1 MNKWL
6 SEFKTS
12 WHDKNFIC
20 AISIFIFS
28 YTLIALV
35 GMLLPQ
41 TIFIAVLGAIAGWQ
55 IAAWSHEL
63 APKIKQ
69 HLFKD

>member
-1 MNKWL
+1 MKQWI
-6 SEFKTS
+6 SEFKSS

-28 YTLIALV
+28 YALIALV
-35 GMLLPQ
+35 AMLLPQ
-41 TIFIAVLGAIAGWQ
+41 TVFIAVLGAVAGWQ
-55 IAAWSHEL
+55 VAGWSHEL

-69 HLFKD
+69 RLFKD